1 MKNFVKMVWFSQV
14 QDCYN
19 TRGSLM
25 RIIAGT
31 MRGRKLKTVQGLST
45 RPTSDKVK
53 GAIFNVLRDK
63 MVDARVLDLFAG
75 TGNLALEA
83 LSRGARE
90 AVLVEESTA
99 AWKVIGENI
108 EITGVKDRTKL
119 ILQEALRYL
128 ASNQEVF
135 DLIFID
141 PPYRQGLT
149 ARVLAIL
156 TNPCRLSPKGVIVAE
171 TDKNEDLADEFYP
184 FEIRKVDR
192 YGDTKVWY
200 YQRVDL

>member
-1 MKNFVKMVWFSQV
+1 
-14 QDCYN
+14 
-19 TRGSLM
+19 M

-63 MVDARVLDLFAG
+63 VADARVLDLFAG

-90 AVLVEESTA
+90 AVLVEKSSA
-99 AWKVIGENI
+99 AWKVIRENI
-108 EITGVKDRTKL
+108 EITGVKDRTRL
-119 ILQEALRYL
+119 ILQEALQYL
-128 ASNQEVF
+128 NSSQEVF
-135 DLIFID
+135 DLIFLD
-141 PPYRQGLT
+141 PPYRRGLT
-149 ARVLAIL
+149 ARVLAVL
-156 TNPCRLSPKGVIVAE
+156 ANPCRLSPNGVIVAE
-171 TDKNEDLADEFYP
+171 TDKNEDLADELYP
-184 FEIRKVDR
+184 FEIRKVDK